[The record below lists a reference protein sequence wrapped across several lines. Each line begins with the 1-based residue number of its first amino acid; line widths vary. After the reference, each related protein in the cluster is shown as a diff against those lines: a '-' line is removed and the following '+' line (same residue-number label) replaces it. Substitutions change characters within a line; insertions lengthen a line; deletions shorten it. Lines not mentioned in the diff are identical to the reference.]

1 MALQIETI
9 QAVINS
15 KMKLMQ
21 LHTLRT
27 YWIELF
33 LEDSSSSRAA
43 EWIKVL
49 LIYKD
54 KGIDYR
60 KSEQTKLVNECEIG
74 TLGMQERNTQV

>member
-1 MALQIETI
+1 MALQVETI
-9 QAVINS
+9 RVVINS

-21 LHTLRT
+21 LMHTLRK
-27 YWIELF
+27 YWIEHF
-33 LEDSSSSRAA
+33 LEDSSSNRAA

-60 KSEQTKLVNECEIG
+60 KLE
-74 TLGMQERNTQV
+74 

>member
-1 MALQIETI
+1 MALQVETI
-9 QAVINS
+9 QVVINS

-21 LHTLRT
+21 LHTLRK

-33 LEDSSSSRAA
+33 LEDSSSSRAV

-49 LIYKD
+49 LIDKD

-60 KSEQTKLVNECEIG
+60 KSE
-74 TLGMQERNTQV
+74 